1 MFGHETRVIHFFVP
15 IFLIIL
21 GGWIATFEAWSW
33 MWVGVLIWV
42 VSIIMTAWLALS
54 GIMDKRRQTVDADTD
69 FYETLNRMT
78 DEQKEV
84 AGLLHNKDKVRI
96 EQREEHGGGITWKY
110 NFLTI
115 TPAKMK
121 SVAYACVNGTPQTS
135 S

>member
-84 AGLLHNKDKVRI
+84 AGPLHNKNKVRI

-121 SVAYACVNGTPQTS
+121 
-135 S
+135 